1 MSSERIVIENLERM
15 CTHISSP
22 TFEPNVLLETKLA
35 SSFQNSIPKAVIA
48 DGAKESFAVFIR
60 YLRCIMALSEKDA
73 KFIPCF
79 FEKMDLRFSGAL
91 VNILCKMQ
99 H

>member
-15 CTHISSP
+15 CSHISSP

-35 SSFQNSIPKAVIA
+35 SSFQNSISKAVIA
-48 DGAKESFAVFIR
+48 GTKESFAVFIR

-79 FEKMDLRFSGAL
+79 FEKMDLQFSGAL

-99 H
+99 Y